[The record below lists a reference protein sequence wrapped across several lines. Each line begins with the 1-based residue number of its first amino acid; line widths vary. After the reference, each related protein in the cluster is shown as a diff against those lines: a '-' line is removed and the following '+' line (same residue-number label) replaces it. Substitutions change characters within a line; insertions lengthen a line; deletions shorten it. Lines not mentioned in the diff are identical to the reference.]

1 MVENIPLWSFNS
13 IAHTMVSCING
24 RNHTFFKVMTQ
35 LNAFIYERMRCF
47 LHQSHMLN
55 NLWLEAI
62 KIACYLL
69 NCHITK
75 SFKNLIPQ
83 EKFIG
88 RKQDVFHFHTFGTW
102 THVHILAHWRSKMD
116 PKASKCIL
124 LGGGGSTKGYCC
136 YCSSTWKII
145 IFWDIKIDEFKVP
158 LLDITTRESSFDF
171 YL

>member
-1 MVENIPLWSFNS
+1 MAHTILSHFLMTTVKHFNGLSKLRIKFLKSSKDSKEWPKLSQVKSQKYFDLTMVENIPLWSFNS

-88 RKQDVFHFHTFGTW
+88 RKQDVFHFHTFGT
-102 THVHILAHWRSKMD
+102 
-116 PKASKCIL
+116 
-124 LGGGGSTKGYCC
+124 
-136 YCSSTWKII
+136 
-145 IFWDIKIDEFKVP
+145 
-158 LLDITTRESSFDF
+158 
-171 YL
+171 